1 MEQKQYVQWFRNT
14 SPYINAHRGTTIVL
28 LLNGES
34 IADPNLPNI
43 IHDIATLS
51 SLGAKLC
58 IVFGA
63 RPQIEQKLSEH
74 QIESIIQQCHRV
86 TSDTALPHIKDAV
99 GSIRIQ
105 LEALLSMGLPNSP
118 MHGADIRISSGNYIT
133 AQPIG
138 VREGVDFGHTG
149 EVRRVD
155 HQAILDD
162 LSQGRIVLIPP
173 LGFSPTGEVF
183 NLPSEALATDVA
195 KAINADKLILFQKE
209 AGVIQDEKL
218 IRELT
223 PLKIKAL
230 LANSAL
236 EPVIE
241 ANLKSSLVALNYL
254 SRVHLV
260 SYQSDGA
267 LLQELYTLDGQ
278 GTLLTREPSEVLR
291 RASISDVAGILDLIQ
306 PLEEQG
312 ILVKRS
318 RERLEQ
324 EIEQFIVM
332 DWEGMI
338 VGCSAIFPY
347 QDSDTKTTWAELA
360 CVVVHPDY
368 RGNDR
373 GEKLLHYV
381 EQECQKRQYN
391 KLFVLTTRTGHWF
404 IEHGFQ
410 AMAPEQLPPARK
422 ELYNWQRNSLI
433 LAKTIKAA
441 ATS

>member
-1 MEQKQYVQWFRNT
+1 MDQKQYVQWFRNT
-14 SPYINAHRGTTIVL
+14 SPYINAHRGKTIVL

-63 RPQIEQKLSEH
+63 RPQIESKLSEH
-74 QIESIIQQCHRV
+74 QIESVIKLCHRV
-86 TSDTALPHIKDAV
+86 TSDTALPHIKDAI

-133 AQPIG
+133 AQPVG
-138 VREGVDFGHTG
+138 VKEGIDFEHTG

-155 HQAILDD
+155 HQAIIDD
-162 LSQGRIVLIPP
+162 LNQGRIVIIPP

-183 NLPSEALATDVA
+183 NLPSEGLATDVA
-195 KAINADKLILFQKE
+195 KAIKADKLILFQKE
-209 AGVIQDEKL
+209 QGVMDDEQL

-223 PLKIKAL
+223 PVKIKAL
-230 LANSAL
+230 LNGKQL
-236 EPVIE
+236 DPVTE
-241 ANLKSSLVALNYL
+241 ANLRSSLNALNYL

-267 LLQELYTLDGQ
+267 LLQELYTLNGC

-306 PLEEQG
+306 PLEKQG

-324 EIEQFIVM
+324 EIEQFMVM
-332 DWEGMI
+332 DWEGMT
-338 VGCSAIFPY
+338 VGCSAIYPY
-347 QDSDTKTTWAELA
+347 HDPNTKTTWAELA
-360 CVVVHPDY
+360 CVVVHPEY

-373 GEKLLHYV
+373 GEKLLHFI
-381 EQECQKRQYN
+381 EQECQQRQYN
-391 KLFVLTTRTGHWF
+391 KLFVLTTRTGNWF
-404 IEHGFQ
+404 KERGFKTIEP
-410 AMAPEQLPPARK
+410 AQLPPTRQ
-422 ELYNWQRNSLI
+422 ELYNWQRNSRI
-433 LAKTIKAA
+433 LAKDI
-441 ATS
+441 

>member
-14 SPYINAHRGTTIVL
+14 SPYINAHRGKTIVL

-63 RPQIEQKLSEH
+63 RPQIEQKLNEH
-74 QIESIIQQCHRV
+74 QIESIIKLCHRV
-86 TSDTALPHIKDAV
+86 TSDTVLPHIKEAV

-138 VREGVDFGHTG
+138 VRDGVDFGHTG

-155 HQAILDD
+155 QQAILDD
-162 LSQGRIVLIPP
+162 LNQGRIVLIPP
-173 LGFSPTGEVF
+173 MGFSPTGEVF
-183 NLPSEALATDVA
+183 NLSSEALATDVA

-209 AGVIQDEKL
+209 AGVIQDGKL

-223 PLKIKAL
+223 PLKIKTL
-230 LANSAL
+230 LANASLDA
-236 EPVIE
+236 VTE

-254 SRVHLV
+254 ARVHLV

-347 QDSDTKTTWAELA
+347 QDPNSKTTWAELA

-368 RGNDR
+368 RGHDR
-373 GEKLLHYV
+373 GEKLLNYV
-381 EQECQKRQYN
+381 EQECQKRQYHT
-391 KLFVLTTRTGHWF
+391 LFVLTTRTGHWF

-410 AMAPEQLPPARK
+410 SIAPEQLPPARK
-422 ELYNWQRNSLI
+422 ELYNWQRSSRI
-433 LAKTIKAA
+433 LAKTVQPKS
-441 ATS
+441 T